1 MLVTFRE
8 IAIITD
14 KAISGFIKGGVFVP
28 GKFSLRKFSEINLD
42 DPFFATLKS
51 DYPGSASSPSF
62 CVWFKNKAQ
71 EGRTALVFSDD
82 QGLGAFICIKNENEP
97 IELKSGTLS
106 ACNRVKISTMKIAE
120 RFRGQRLG
128 EGAIGLVLWK
138 WQKSGT
144 DEIYVTAFDKQD
156 LLISQLEKFGFHKVG
171 YNLNGE
177 GVYIKSRHNIDYSDP
192 YKSFPFINPNF
203 KSSGYLIINDTYHD
217 TMFPYSELK
226 NNTLQNAVAMNVSNG
241 LSKVYVGAQYSQ
253 LPYGIGDP
261 ILIYRRYTAGSGKQ
275 YRSCITS
282 FCVVTK
288 IIQAKK
294 SGQKLMSFDEL
305 LTKIGNKSVFN
316 KDELRNRYNNDWN
329 VLVMEMLYY
338 GYFGEG
344 NNVNMAWLKQSG
356 YWGNGYPTSFSL
368 GQAAFKSILKKGN
381 IDVSNVIID

>member
-28 GKFSLRKFSEINLD
+28 GKFSLRKFSEMNLD

-97 IELKSGTLS
+97 IELKGGTLA

-138 WQKSGT
+138 WQKSRT

-156 LLISQLEKFGFHKVG
+156 LLISQLEKFGFHKAG

-203 KSSGYLIINDTYHD
+203 HSSGYLIINDTYHD

-316 KDELRNRYNNDWN
+316 KDELKNRYNNDWN

-356 YWGNGYPTSFSL
+356 YWGDGYPTSFSL

>member
-97 IELKSGTLS
+97 IELKGGTLA

-138 WQKSGT
+138 WQKSRT

-156 LLISQLEKFGFHKVG
+156 LLISQLEKFGFHKAG

-203 KSSGYLIINDTYHD
+203 HSSGYLIINDTYHD

-316 KDELRNRYNNDWN
+316 KDELKNRYNNDWN

-356 YWGNGYPTSFSL
+356 YWGDGYPTSFSL

>member
-1 MLVTFRE
+1 M
-8 IAIITD
+8 
-14 KAISGFIKGGVFVP
+14 S

-42 DPFFATLKS
+42 DPFFATLKN

-62 CVWFKNKAQ
+62 STWFKNKAQ

-97 IELKSGTLS
+97 IKLKGGTLS

-356 YWGNGYPTSFSL
+356 YWGDGYPTSFSL

>member
-97 IELKSGTLS
+97 IELKGGTLA

-138 WQKSGT
+138 WQKSRT

-156 LLISQLEKFGFHKVG
+156 LLISQLEKFGFHKAG

-203 KSSGYLIINDTYHD
+203 HSSGYLIINDTYHD

-356 YWGNGYPTSFSL
+356 YWGDGYPTSFSL

>member
-97 IELKSGTLS
+97 IELKSCTLA

-156 LLISQLEKFGFHKVG
+156 LLISQLEKFGFHKAG

-203 KSSGYLIINDTYHD
+203 KSSGYLIINDTYHV
-217 TMFPYSELK
+217 TMLRYSELK

>member
-97 IELKSGTLS
+97 IKLNGGTLS

-156 LLISQLEKFGFHKVG
+156 LLISQLEKFGFHKAG

>member
-97 IELKSGTLS
+97 IELKGGTLA

-138 WQKSGT
+138 WQKSRT

-156 LLISQLEKFGFHKVG
+156 LLISQLEKFGFHKAG

-203 KSSGYLIINDTYHD
+203 HSSGYLIINDTYHD

-275 YRSCITS
+275 YRSCMTS

-288 IIQAKK
+288 IIQAQK

-316 KDELRNRYNNDWN
+316 KDELKNRYNNDWN

-356 YWGNGYPTSFSL
+356 YWGDGYPTSFSL

>member
-97 IELKSGTLS
+97 IELKSCTLA

-156 LLISQLEKFGFHKVG
+156 LLISQLEKFGFHKAG

>member
-97 IELKSGTLS
+97 IELKGGTLA

-138 WQKSGT
+138 WQKSRT

-156 LLISQLEKFGFHKVG
+156 LLISQLEKFGFHKAG

-203 KSSGYLIINDTYHD
+203 HSSGYLIINDTYHD

-316 KDELRNRYNNDWN
+316 KDELKKRYNNDWN

-356 YWGNGYPTSFSL
+356 YWGDGYPTSFSL

>member
-28 GKFSLRKFSEINLD
+28 GKISLRKFSEINLD

-97 IELKSGTLS
+97 IELKGGTLA

-138 WQKSGT
+138 WQKSRT

-156 LLISQLEKFGFHKVG
+156 LLISQLEKFGFHKAG

-203 KSSGYLIINDTYHD
+203 HSSGYLIINDTYHD

-316 KDELRNRYNNDWN
+316 KDELKNRYNNDWN

-356 YWGNGYPTSFSL
+356 YWGDGYPTSFSL

>member
-97 IELKSGTLS
+97 IELKGGTLA

-138 WQKSGT
+138 WQKSRT

-156 LLISQLEKFGFHKVG
+156 LLISQLEKFGFHKAG

-203 KSSGYLIINDTYHD
+203 HSSGYLIINDTYHD

-316 KDELRNRYNNDWN
+316 KDELKNRYNNDWN

-344 NNVNMAWLKQSG
+344 NNVNMACLKQSG
-356 YWGNGYPTSFSL
+356 YWGDGYPTSFSL

>member
-1 MLVTFRE
+1 M
-8 IAIITD
+8 
-14 KAISGFIKGGVFVP
+14 P

-42 DPFFATLKS
+42 DPFFATLKN

-62 CVWFKNKAQ
+62 SVWFKNKAQ

-97 IELKSGTLS
+97 IELKGCTLA

-156 LLISQLEKFGFHKVG
+156 LLISQLEKFGFHKAG
-171 YNLNGE
+171 YNLNRE

-203 KSSGYLIINDTYHD
+203 HSSGYLIINDTYHD

-226 NNTLQNAVAMNVSNG
+226 NNALQNAVAMNVSNG

-356 YWGNGYPTSFSL
+356 YWGDGYPTSFSL
-368 GQAAFKSILKKGN
+368 GQAAFKSILEKGN